1 MLLECVMTFRLLL
14 FSVCVFVVFALSLSF
29 SATLS
34 FLFLC
39 LFLCLQ
45 PWCFHCI
52 WQIDWSL
59 HSTFL
64 AVMTMSHIYKTLFSN
79 TFSVLTTLEIKSSVS
94 WTIQPPVCRWT
105 VLPPQT
111 HPRAFS
117 SLFAFPGI
125 AYVCGPA
132 SDLCSLYLPPDLYL
146 MSG

>member
-1 MLLECVMTFRLLL
+1 MSWLLDYCYFLCASLL
-14 FSVCVFVVFALSLSF
+14 FLLWVFVSLPPCVFPVP
-29 SATLS
+29 
-34 FLFLC
+34 LFC

-64 AVMTMSHIYKTLFSN
+64 AVMTMSHIHKTLFSN
-79 TFSVLTTLEIKSSVS
+79 TFSVLPTLEIKSSVS

-132 SDLCSLYLPPDLYL
+132 SDLCALYLPPDLYL